1 MQTVDFLFCDIEG
14 EDEKV
19 LNNLDL
25 SKYDFKLVMWEI
37 NSDELS
43 LPLKNKFNELGFKID
58 QLNNNVVAYKTEYE
72 NYIQN
77 FEQWL

>member
-1 MQTVDFLFCDIEG
+1 
-14 EDEKV
+14 
-19 LNNLDL
+19 LDL